1 MTTTKALLFGR
12 GRGRAVGLVV
22 GFTVA
27 VGLVASATL
36 VASAVDHWSVAT
48 LSARTLPVVA
58 VYAPA
63 PIAAVGAY
71 ARCGGPACLAVGVV
85 PVVVLGALLAVG
97 SALGAPGVDGGTW
110 VADLTGSFL
119 ARSVASAFV
128 GYCAG
133 VTAALVADLVGVGS
147 GEGE

>member
-12 GRGRAVGLVV
+12 GRERAVGLVV

-27 VGLVASATL
+27 VGVVAAATL
-36 VASAVDHWSVAT
+36 VASAVDHRTVAI
-48 LSARTLPVVA
+48 LSARTLPVVM

-85 PVVVLGALLAVG
+85 PVVVLGTLLAVA
-97 SALGAPGVDGGTW
+97 SALGVPGVDGGAW
-110 VADLTGSFL
+110 IADLMGSFL
-119 ARSVASAFV
+119 AGSVASAFV
-128 GYCAG
+128 GFCAG

-147 GEGE
+147 DE

>member
-12 GRGRAVGLVV
+12 RRERAVGLVV

-27 VGLVASATL
+27 VGLVAAVTL
-36 VASAVDHWSVAT
+36 VASAIDHRTVTT
-48 LSARTLPVVA
+48 LSARTLPFVA

-85 PVVVLGALLAVG
+85 PVVVLGASLAVA
-97 SALGAPGVDGGTW
+97 SAIGVSGVDGVW
-110 VADLTGSFL
+110 IAELTGSFL
-119 ARSVASAFV
+119 THSVASAFV
-128 GYCAG
+128 GFCAG
-133 VTAALVADLVGVGS
+133 VTAALVADLVGIGS
-147 GEGE
+147 SE